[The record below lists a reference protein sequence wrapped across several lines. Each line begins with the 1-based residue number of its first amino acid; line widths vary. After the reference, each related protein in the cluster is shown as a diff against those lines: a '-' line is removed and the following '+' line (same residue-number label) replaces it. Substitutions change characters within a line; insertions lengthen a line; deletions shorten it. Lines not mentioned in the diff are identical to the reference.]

1 MYRSLRA
8 AAAAVRNHGDLYF
21 AALLPEDH
29 ILKAFDR
36 ARWFWQGWIYTPAV
50 TMWVFLSQCFSAD
63 HSCRD
68 AVARLRAWR
77 IGRGQKPCSA
87 GTGAYCTARD
97 KLPEAACHQLVRET
111 GSQYEQQ
118 AAKSWFWQGRKVR
131 VVDGT
136 TVTMPDTPENQAAY
150 PQPKRQRAGCGFP
163 MVRLVV
169 VFSLAVGT
177 VLDAAL
183 GTYQG
188 KQTGENSLFRQLH
201 YLLDEGDV
209 VLADRY
215 FSGWFDL
222 ALLRQRRVDVVVRKH
237 QLRATDFRTGT
248 WLGKDDHLV
257 RWTKPSRPPWM
268 TPEQYAVLPDEL
280 ELREVRVRVQQP
292 GFRTR
297 SVLVVTTLLNPA
309 EYPADELAAL
319 YRQRWQAEL
328 YLKSIKIVLQMDHLR
343 CKTPEHVRNEIWM
356 HLLGY
361 NLIRGVMAMAGLNAD
376 VPPWCI
382 SFKGT
387 LQTLNAFLPML
398 HGGVELDCWCRALL
412 EAIASHAVGNRPDR
426 FEPRV
431 LKRRPKKYD
440 YMCEPRQT
448 YRNRIL
454 HGC

>member
-1 MYRSLRA
+1 MYRSLRTEV
-8 AAAAVRNHGDLYF
+8 AAVRRHGDLYF
-21 AALLPEDH
+21 AALLRADH

-50 TMWVFLSQCFSAD
+50 TLWVFLSQCFSAD

-77 IGRGQKPCSA
+77 VGRGQKPCSPD
-87 GTGAYCTARD
+87 TGAYCTARD
-97 KLPEAACHQLVRET
+97 KLPEAACRRLVQET
-111 GSQYEQQ
+111 GHACEQQ
-118 AAKSWFWQGRKVR
+118 AAKSWFWHGRKVR
-131 VVDGT
+131 AVDGT
-136 TVTMPDTPENQAAY
+136 TMTMPDTPENQAAY
-150 PQPKRQRAGCGFP
+150 PQPRTQKVGCGFP
-163 MVRLVV
+163 IVRLVV

-177 VLDAAL
+177 VLDAAI
-183 GTYQG
+183 GKYEG
-188 KQTGENSLFRQLH
+188 KQTGENSLFRGLH
-201 YLLDEGDV
+201 DLLEEGDV

-215 FSGWFDL
+215 FGGWFDI
-222 ALLRQRRVDVVVRKH
+222 ALLRQRSMDVVVRKH

-248 WLGKDDHLV
+248 RLGPHDHLV
-257 RWTKPSRPPWM
+257 RWSKPQRPEWM
-268 TPEQYAVLPDEL
+268 TAEHYAALPDEL
-280 ELREVRVRVQQP
+280 ELREIRVQVRQP

-297 SVLVVTTLLNPA
+297 RILVVTTLLDPE
-309 EYPADELAAL
+309 EYSDREIADL

-328 YLKSIKIVLQMDHLR
+328 HLRSIKIVLQMDHLR
-343 CKTPEHVRNEIWM
+343 CKTPERVRNEIWT

-361 NLIRGVMAMAGLNAD
+361 NLIRGLMAMAGHSAD

-398 HGGVELDCWCRALL
+398 HGGVDPDFWCRTLL
-412 EAIASHAVGNRPDR
+412 AAIASHNVGNRPDR

-431 LKRRPKKYD
+431 RKRRPKPYKHLR
-440 YMCEPRQT
+440 EPRQI

-454 HGC
+454 KRR